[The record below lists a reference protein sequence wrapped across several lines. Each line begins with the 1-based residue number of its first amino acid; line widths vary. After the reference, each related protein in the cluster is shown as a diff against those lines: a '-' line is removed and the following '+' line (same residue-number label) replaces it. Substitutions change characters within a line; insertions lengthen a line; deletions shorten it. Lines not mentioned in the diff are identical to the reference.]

1 MKTIRNAALILVVTG
16 VAGCASTRPP
26 QDIATAPDSHARTSV
41 GPAATQAT
49 PPRKETVTKTPAPDT
64 AQLQPQP
71 QPQPQLSSAEL
82 GRANMQA
89 EGQDR
94 VLRAQ
99 PRQLNA
105 ARDRRNE
112 DRRAARAAAALAA
125 IAPVKG
131 DRVRGLVITLS
142 SGPLFASNR
151 SELLPTAQPK
161 LDAVAD
167 ALTRGDADWSV
178 VVEAYSDAQGGAA
191 YNVDLSRRRAQ
202 AVRDYLVSRLVPTER
217 VTAVGFG
224 RTRPVADDASA
235 EGRAKNS
242 RVEILVRPASSR

>member
-1 MKTIRNAALILVVTG
+1 M
-16 VAGCASTRPP
+16 
-26 QDIATAPDSHARTSV
+26 
-41 GPAATQAT
+41 
-49 PPRKETVTKTPAPDT
+49 TPAPET
-64 AQLQPQP
+64 AQLQTQP
-71 QPQPQLSSAEL
+71 QPSSAEL

-89 EGQDR
+89 EGPNR

-105 ARDRRNE
+105 GRDRRNE
-112 DRRAARAAAALAA
+112 DRRAARAAADLAA

-131 DRVRGLVITLS
+131 DRVRGMVITLS

-178 VVEAYSDAQGGAA
+178 VVEGYSDALGGAA

-202 AVRDYLVSRLVPTER
+202 AVRDFLVSRLVPTER

-242 RVEILVRPASSR
+242 RVEILVRPGSSP